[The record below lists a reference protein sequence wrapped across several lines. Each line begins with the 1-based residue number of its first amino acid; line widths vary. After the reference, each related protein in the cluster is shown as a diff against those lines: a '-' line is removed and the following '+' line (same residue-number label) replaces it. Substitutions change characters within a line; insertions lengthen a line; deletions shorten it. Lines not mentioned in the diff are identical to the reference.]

1 MLVSPVTLILDHAQN
16 RIALRDP
23 RLALPF
29 TYPLL
34 AATGSTLGQTMSVY
48 TFLSQPQARDSRSHV
63 LFSSLSSVES
73 GGAEALKTCFF
84 LSVYTVVQSPEGPG
98 PSFFCAP
105 PSEPIRFSSPSD
117 MGNIGQNPD
126 FVCLL
131 GPEILVSLR
140 NGMESW
146 KPQRALAT
154 LSRNIFQR
162 QTLFPSR
169 RFVHLGLPV

>member
-98 PSFFCAP
+98 PSFFWC
-105 PSEPIRFSSPSD
+105 PSFGANSILFSLGYGKYRTEPGFCLSPRAR
-117 MGNIGQNPD
+117 NP
-126 FVCLL
+126 C
-131 GPEILVSLR
+131 
-140 NGMESW
+140 
-146 KPQRALAT
+146 LAT
-154 LSRNIFQR
+154 KWDGIVEATEGTSNAE
-162 QTLFPSR
+162 P
-169 RFVHLGLPV
+169 